1 MISITNQINIF
12 IQEVGIGFCDKVKPN
27 KCCFSIDPAILW
39 KITLL
44 LEEDLTKNSTA
55 QL

>member
-1 MISITNQINIF
+1 MMQVNTF
-12 IQEVGIGFCDKVKPN
+12 TEEVGIGYRDKVN
-27 KCCFSIDPAILW
+27 KNKFYFLLDPAILW

-44 LEEDLTKNSTA
+44 LEEDLTKNSSA